1 MHFKCSSTCCHQA
14 IFQPANHDFRG
25 SDQPGTAQKEPT
37 STFKESSINFDSA
50 EEPTTTAKAPI
61 TTSDGHT
68 PTSLEP
74 EPATTSE
81 VPATT
86 SEAVATTEA
95 PQCNINLGTLSAT
108 KQGFLN
114 NYDLFSSQWDDLNC
128 GYYYWIVGTDTVTD
142 NSHRVAIYQNDGPAG
157 YITTSSTCGTFL
169 FTSTST
175 SDPYLTSDGT
185 AVLSTQGTWDGITP
199 PYLTFYNADGTEM
212 TTLQNWN
219 YDPCS

>member
-114 NYDLFSSQWDDLNC
+114 NYDLFSSQLDDLNC

-157 YITTSSTCGTFL
+157 YITT
-169 FTSTST
+169 
-175 SDPYLTSDGT
+175 
-185 AVLSTQGTWDGITP
+185 
-199 PYLTFYNADGTEM
+199 
-212 TTLQNWN
+212 
-219 YDPCS
+219 CS